1 MKLDELIKTNQNS
14 LEKNLN
20 QDVMTNNKTL
30 SPKGVEF
37 RKTLNLSVSHIPKL
51 SIKKRNYSGIK
62 PEECSICHNM
72 CPHCGPDQL
81 QAGEKFC
88 ATKVPGNTLQ
98 FCEPLNQQHNIQT
111 MEQALEQIG
120 QGKVFKSK
128 NIFCESEK
136 LFMVETCNKS
146 IATIGKTTQ
155 IVQDFHKNSNLS
167 IHQQSPKRENVYKYI
182 GPVEPVIYQSHVRLN
197 HRPNIGKKSYA
208 CKPCGKSFSIKFCH
222 TLLHSTH
229 ISGKPSCV

>member
-1 MKLDELIKTNQNS
+1 MKLDELIKTNQKS
-14 LEKNLN
+14 LEKNLH

-30 SPKGVEF
+30 TPKGVEF
-37 RKTLNLSVSHIPKL
+37 RKTLNLSISHIPKL

-98 FCEPLNQQHNIQT
+98 FCEPLNQQHNIQIK
-111 MEQALEQIG
+111 EQALEQIG

-182 GPVEPVIYQSHVRLN
+182 GTVEPVIYQSHVRLN

-208 CKPCGKSFSIKFCH
+208 CKPCGNSFSIKYPPSQ
-222 TLLHSTH
+222 HSYC
-229 ISGKPSCV
+229 GKPSCV